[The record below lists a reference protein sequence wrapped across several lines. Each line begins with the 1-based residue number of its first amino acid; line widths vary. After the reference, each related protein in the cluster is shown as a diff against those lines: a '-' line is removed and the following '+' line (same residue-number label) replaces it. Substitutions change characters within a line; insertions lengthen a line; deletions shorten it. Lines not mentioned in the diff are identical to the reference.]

1 MSQMDNAML
10 IVGGILMLFLFPAFS
25 VLLMTLSTGDILL
38 RWNMIYVVFVSA
50 MFIAA
55 VMILGAWLDGFN

>member
-25 VLLMTLSTGDILL
+25 VMLITLTTGDIVL
-38 RWNMIYVVFVSA
+38 RWNMIYIIFASA
-50 MFIAA
+50 ALIVE
-55 VMILGAWLDGFN
+55 VMVLGAWLD